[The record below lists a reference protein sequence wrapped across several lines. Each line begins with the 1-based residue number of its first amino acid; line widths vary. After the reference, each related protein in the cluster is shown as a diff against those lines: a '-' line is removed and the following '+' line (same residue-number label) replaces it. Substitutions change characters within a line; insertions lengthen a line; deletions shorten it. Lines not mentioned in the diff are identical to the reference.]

1 MNFHTPTPM
10 LKFLSERRKQQTV
23 MGHRLEEPRPT
34 LLVIWW
40 ALVYVGV
47 PLLVLG
53 AVIDLLIQATTG
65 HCTGFWCG
73 L

>member
-1 MNFHTPTPM
+1 
-10 LKFLSERRKQQTV
+10 
-23 MGHRLEEPRPT
+23 